1 MKERRMSRVY
11 IRREIEAPIE
21 EANDAVV
28 EAGDKFAPT
37 TRAALDLP
45 LRRDDAVVFVVLG
58 NRALRAVLLLE
69 ELELPPLIHLESEI
83 LVFSDS
89 APN

>member
-1 MKERRMSRVY
+1 MRLESVVKL
-11 IRREIEAPIE
+11 EASIE

-28 EAGDKFAPT
+28 EAGDDFAPT
-37 TRAALDLP
+37 ARTALDLP
-45 LRRDDAVVFVVLG
+45 LRCDDAAVVFVGLR